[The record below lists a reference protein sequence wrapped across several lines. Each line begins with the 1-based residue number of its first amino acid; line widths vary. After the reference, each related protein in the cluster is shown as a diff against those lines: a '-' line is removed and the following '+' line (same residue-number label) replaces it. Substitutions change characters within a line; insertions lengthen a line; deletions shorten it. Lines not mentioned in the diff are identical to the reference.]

1 MSNNRVN
8 LILHAHL
15 PYVRHLEYPRFLEE
29 DWLFESL
36 NESYIPLLSL
46 MDRLDEEGLD
56 FKLTFCF
63 SPTLLTMLTDS
74 ALNERFANYMRLHME
89 LGRKEIQRL
98 KGEKDTLRLASAYLE
113 KLENNWK
120 FYEEN
125 GCSIIPVLK
134 KLNANGRIELMTTA
148 ATHAYLPLYAEYP
161 MDSVLLDSGFLS
173 VAIIRAWMILLSVTA
188 LSIASCQVTR

>member
-89 LGRKEIQRL
+89 LGRKQIQRL

-113 KLENNWK
+113 KRENNW
-120 FYEEN
+120 
-125 GCSIIPVLK
+125 
-134 KLNANGRIELMTTA
+134 
-148 ATHAYLPLYAEYP
+148 
-161 MDSVLLDSGFLS
+161 
-173 VAIIRAWMILLSVTA
+173 
-188 LSIASCQVTR
+188 